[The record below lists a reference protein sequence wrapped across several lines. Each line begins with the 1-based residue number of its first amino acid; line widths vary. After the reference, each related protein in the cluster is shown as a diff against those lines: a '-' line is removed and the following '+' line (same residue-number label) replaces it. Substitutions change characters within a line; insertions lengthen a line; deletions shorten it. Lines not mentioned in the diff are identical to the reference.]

1 MQSTARCPHC
11 FDEIRFVKTL
21 QGKYIACDF
30 IPMTTEERAA
40 FKANKFPEAR
50 FVLSENGD
58 YVLPG
63 EDFGDIRLFIPH
75 LDRRGC
81 LI

>member
-1 MQSTARCPHC
+1 
-11 FDEIRFVKTL
+11 
-21 QGKYIACDF
+21 
-30 IPMTTEERAA
+30 MTKEERAA
-40 FKANKFPEAR
+40 FKDNKFPEAR
-50 FVLSENGD
+50 FVLSENGE